1 MDNIGKKI
9 KHVNIGGINMPVN
22 VIPSDDA
29 PYPMNKYIMF
39 IGVMFLLLF
48 VISFV
53 TADNNFTENF
63 SSVYGHNCTQC
74 KGLNLGKC
82 INCSNC
88 GYCMRDENG
97 KSECVEGDLYGPYDN
112 RKCTMWYHHDPSSR
126 ELFYRKN
133 RRIKPYA

>member
-9 KHVNIGGINMPVN
+9 KHINIGGIDTPVN
-22 VIPSDDA
+22 HITTPT
-29 PYPMNKYIMF
+29 YPMNKYIMF

-53 TADNNFTENF
+53 SADNNFTEDF
-63 SSVYGHNCTQC
+63 SLTYGHNCTQC
-74 KGLNLGKC
+74 VGKNLGKC

-88 GYCMRDENG
+88 GYCMKDENG
-97 KSECVEGDLYGPYDN
+97 KSECTPGDLYGPYN
-112 RKCTMWYHHDPSSR
+112 NKNCTMWYYHDPFSR

-133 RRIKPYA
+133 RRIKPYN